1 MTSQEQSHEEFSFDR
16 GGDSSLTIRL
26 RGSWRLADGLPSTA
40 GVRHELESGVRRVGF
55 DTTALNQWD
64 SSILAFI
71 TRVADTCR
79 EQRIALDLAGL
90 PPGLRRLVELA
101 ESVPEQKRNHQAASA
116 TLLARL
122 GGAGLDYGRATG
134 EVFEFIGEIA
144 FALGRLLTGRARYR
158 KSDFLVVIQE
168 TGAGAL
174 GIVALISYLVGTI
187 LAFMGAVQLQQFG
200 ASIYVADL
208 VGIAMAREMG
218 AMMTGI
224 IMAGRTGASF
234 AAQLGSM
241 KVRQE
246 IDALNTMGI
255 WPLEFLV
262 LPRLIALILM
272 MPLLTLYADAVG
284 ILGGATVGVGMLHLS
299 FGIYLRE
306 TIRAVSLSAVVGGLV
321 KSFVYGILIAIAG
334 CLRGFQCG
342 NSASAIGEATTS
354 AVVTGIVLIVVASG
368 IFALLFNIL
377 GL

>member
-1 MTSQEQSHEEFSFDR
+1 MPSQEQSREEFSFDR
-16 GGDSSLTIRL
+16 GGDSSLIVRL
-26 RGSWRLADGLPSTA
+26 AGDWRLTDGLPST
-40 GVRHELESGVRRVGF
+40 VNIQRELASGVRCLRF
-55 DTTALNQWD
+55 DATALNRWD
-64 SSILAFI
+64 SSVLAFI
-71 TRVADTCR
+71 TRLADTCR
-79 EQRIALDLAGL
+79 ERRIVLDLAGL

-101 ESVPEQKRNHQAASA
+101 ETVPEQKRDHKATHATLITRLGDFALSYSQAA
-116 TLLARL
+116 
-122 GGAGLDYGRATG
+122 GD
-134 EVFEFIGEIA
+134 VFEFIGEIA
-144 FALGRLLTGRARYR
+144 LAFGRMLSGRARYR
-158 KSDFLVVIQE
+158 RSDFFLVIQD

-174 GIVALISYLVGTI
+174 VIVALISYLVGTI

-208 VGIAMAREMG
+208 VGVAMAREMG
-218 AMMTGI
+218 AMMTAI

-262 LPRLIALILM
+262 LPRLIALVLM
-272 MPLLTLYADAVG
+272 MPLLTLYADAFG
-284 ILGGATVGVGMLHLS
+284 ILGGATVAAGMLHISLITY
-299 FGIYLRE
+299 FRE
-306 TIRAVSLSAVVGGLV
+306 TIRVVSLSDVIGGLV
-321 KSFVYGILIAIAG
+321 KSLFYGILIAIAG

-354 AVVTGIVLIVVASG
+354 AVVTSIVLIVAASG
-368 IFALLFNIL
+368 LFALLFNIL